1 MCAGNNSNREQLEA
15 RDKCPTREDG
25 AAAAGDET
33 TGKGGGGGSD
43 VSPAM
48 WAPTDDVRLQE
59 QLCRGMLVLKR
70 G

>member
-25 AAAAGDET
+25 AAAAGDEA

-48 WAPTDDVRLQE
+48 GAPTDELRSQE
-59 QLCRGMLVLKR
+59 QLCEGMLALR
-70 G
+70 LG